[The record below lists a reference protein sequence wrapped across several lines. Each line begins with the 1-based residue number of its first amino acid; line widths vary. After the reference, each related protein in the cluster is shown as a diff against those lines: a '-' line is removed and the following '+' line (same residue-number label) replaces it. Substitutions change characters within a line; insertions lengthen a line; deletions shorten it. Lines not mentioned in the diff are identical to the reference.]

1 MVNRSS
7 PKGSLSAC
15 GAPVAMALY
24 VAVSVAGSLLA
35 LVAGLLV
42 VALAGVIGVSA
53 FVGRARAGA
62 RQFVVVTLDE
72 RHEVVGVFGPYPSRA
87 AAAEAAG
94 RHGGTDWTVTWLE
107 GREELPRG

>member
-1 MVNRSS
+1 M
-7 PKGSLSAC
+7 GE
-15 GAPVAMALY
+15 
-24 VAVSVAGSLLA
+24 LL
-35 LVAGLLV
+35 AGLLGLVV

-72 RHEVVGVFGPYPSRA
+72 RREVVGVFGPYPTRA
-87 AAAEAAG
+87 AASAAAT

-107 GREELPRG
+107 GREELPRP